1 MSSSISAAIMAGNQ
15 NKKIAESKS
24 LWNYA
29 LSPGWTQQEV
39 EILKIALMKF
49 GVGRWSAIN
58 KSGVLPTKQIQQ
70 CYLQTQRLIG
80 QQSLAEFMGLH
91 LDIDRIA
98 ADNKQKRGIR
108 KQGFLV
114 NQGCKL
120 TPEEK
125 DELRKINQEKYGLSA
140 EHVEAIKL
148 PAPCHLVE
156 IFQIDKIMHPR
167 STLSTMDKIKHL
179 IKLEDA
185 LKSKLEMIREGKRQ
199 QKFEQLQ
206 QKLKTTEASGRGSV
220 TRVQRQ
226 MSDLHLGSSHQN
238 RNSDLDE
245 ENDESVM
252 IIDESQQENLT
263 PKGKAQAMLTHQ
275 KYNEVT
281 QTMIKQG
288 DDSRQQQHLP
298 LDSTSASV
306 SNPSS
311 TSKSSTMKSNSMKQS
326 ETAIASMK
334 PSSIGKKTK
343 VDSSFVTKQ
352 SNQQSTAPI
361 QKQAHQQNL
370 DRNRSEL
377 GSTFAQQA
385 SVDTQNSNNQGTS
398 TASGNFISQ
407 SDDEEALMPKLKRRR
422 VEDSE

>member
-1 MSSSISAAIMAGNQ
+1 MRVYLKFCNRKQIHYTHTMSSSISAAIMAGNQ

-125 DELRKINQEKYGLSA
+125 DELRKINQEKYGLTA

-226 MSDLHLGSSHQN
+226 MSDLHLGSAHQN

-245 ENDESVM
+245 ENDQSVM
-252 IIDESQQENLT
+252 IIDESQQQNLT
-263 PKGKAQAMLTHQ
+263 PKGKAQTMLTNQ
-275 KYNEVT
+275 T
-281 QTMIKQG
+281 QTMKKQA
-288 DDSRQQQHLP
+288 DDSRDEQHLP
-298 LDSTSASV
+298 LISTSASV

-311 TSKSSTMKSNSMKQS
+311 TSKSSALKLNSMKQS
-326 ETAIASMK
+326 DTAIASMK
-334 PSSIGKKTK
+334 PSSSGKKTK
-343 VDSSFVTKQ
+343 VDSSFVSKQ
-352 SNQQSTAPI
+352 SNQQSTSY
-361 QKQAHQQNL
+361 
-370 DRNRSEL
+370 SE
-377 GSTFAQQA
+377 TN
-385 SVDTQNSNNQGTS
+385 VDTQNSNNQGTS